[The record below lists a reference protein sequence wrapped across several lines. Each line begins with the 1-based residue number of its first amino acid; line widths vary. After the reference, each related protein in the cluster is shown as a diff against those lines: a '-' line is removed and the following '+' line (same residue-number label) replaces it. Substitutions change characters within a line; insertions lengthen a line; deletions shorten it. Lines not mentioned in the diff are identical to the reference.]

1 MATHE
6 SASLRP
12 CSRPGRIYPLIIS
25 CSGNKCVI
33 CRMLRFWKMLLS
45 LFLFIQQLEWTF
57 LARSSNSHYRHQ
69 KLIEMCIWIYIQNPI
84 TATSSDCCLWVKKNY
99 LRAQTNLVLR
109 QLVTAA
115 CLRATSVVP
124 GCSDPILWPAVEM
137 QELWKMPGRDQREV
151 SHPAKCSYFCIHQRM
166 NQITPECE
174 N

>member
-1 MATHE
+1 MCHLQNASFLKNASE
-6 SASLRP
+6 SLLV
-12 CSRPGRIYPLIIS
+12 YPTA
-25 CSGNKCVI
+25 G
-33 CRMLRFWKMLLS
+33 MDLLS
-45 LFLFIQQLEWTF
+45 SLQQF
-57 LARSSNSHYRHQ
+57 SYRHQ
-69 KLIEMCIWIYIQNPI
+69 KLTEMCIWIYIQNPI